1 MEAGAL
7 APYEHA
13 LRAGAPLRLRSRSGE
28 LIELDLARWMGGP
41 DVGDETVLAR
51 CRGPV
56 LDVGCGPGRFVAALT
71 ARGVPALGVDI
82 AEAAVALT
90 RRQGHAALVR
100 DVFTTLPGEG
110 RWPTVLV
117 MDGNV
122 GIGGDP
128 ARLLG
133 RLAAL
138 LAPGGRAIVETH
150 PDHHRDARL
159 RTHFADERGHPVG
172 PEFPWAQVGLA
183 ALAAGAGAAGC
194 AVAETWTVAGRP
206 FAALRRA

>member
-7 APYEHA
+7 APYERA
-13 LRAGAPLRLRSRSGE
+13 LRSASPLRLRAGSGE
-28 LIELDLARWMGGP
+28 LIDLDLPRWLRAA
-41 DVGDETVLAR
+41 DEADETVLGR

-82 AEAAVALT
+82 AEAAVMLT
-90 RRQGHAALVR
+90 RREGHLALRR
-100 DVFTTLPGEG
+100 DVFARVPGEG
-110 RWPTVLV
+110 RWPTVLL

-133 RLAAL
+133 RLVAL
-138 LAPGGRAIVETH
+138 LGPRGRALVEAH
-150 PDHHRDARL
+150 PHRDRDVRMRAR
-159 RTHFADERGHPVG
+159 FADASGRTVG
-172 PEFPWAQVGLA
+172 PEFPWAEVGLP
-183 ALAAGAGAAGC
+183 ALTACARAAGC
-194 AVAETWTVAGRP
+194 AVTETWTVRGRP
-206 FAALRRA
+206 FAALARA